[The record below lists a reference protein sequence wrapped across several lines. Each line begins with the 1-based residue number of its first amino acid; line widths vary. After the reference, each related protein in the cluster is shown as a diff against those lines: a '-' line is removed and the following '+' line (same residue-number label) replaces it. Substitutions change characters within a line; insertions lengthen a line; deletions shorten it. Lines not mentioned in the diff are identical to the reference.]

1 VKRVSI
7 PLKER
12 PFDIVLLIF
21 FIINLFLIT
30 YLFDVEQLVILDTRN
45 FQYPLWPPRWLIDL
59 SHWYGRTFDPLLMAR
74 PPWWRATIWIDALF
88 FGPFYAFAI
97 YAYYKGKDWIRFG
110 SIIWASVMLTNVT
123 IILFEEVNGPYASPQ
138 LFRVISANLG
148 WIIFPLIVLYRMWKS
163 THPFTRE
170 PDTVKSAA

>member
-1 VKRVSI
+1 MKRTSI

-21 FIINLFLIT
+21 FIINLVLIT
-30 YLFDVEQLVILDTRN
+30 YLFDIEQLVIIDTSN
-45 FQYPLWPPRWLIDL
+45 FQYPVWPPRWLVDL
-59 SHWYGRTFDPLLMAR
+59 SHWYGKNYDPLLMAR

-97 YAYYKGKDWIRFG
+97 YAYYKGKDWIRFW

-123 IILFEEVNGPYASPQ
+123 IILFEETIGPYASPN
-138 LFRVISANLG
+138 LVRVVSANLG
-148 WIIFPLIVLYRMWKS
+148 WILVPLLVLYRMWKS
-163 THPFTRE
+163 EHPFTRE
-170 PDTVKSAA
+170 IPS